1 MSDAPT
7 AARPDA
13 LLAQIGETP
22 LVELTR
28 LQPKPGVRLFAKLE
42 GQNPTGSVKDRVALA
57 LVEDAERSGRLR
69 PGQTIVEASSGN
81 TGISLTMVARRKGYD
96 VRIVLPREIA
106 PSIGDALAL
115 FGADCIWC
123 PKCVGMDD
131 AIRRAHELSDKH
143 GWYALGQFERP
154 ANVNAHYMGTGAELL
169 RQLPKIDA
177 LVAGIGTG
185 GTVMGV
191 GRRLREAHPGVKV
204 IGVEPCLGD
213 RLQGLRSL
221 AEGFRPPLLD
231 LDQLDG
237 RILVNAASAILA
249 AKELATTEGICAGIS
264 AGATLYAARKTAQ
277 RMDEGNIVLVFS
289 DGGWKYLPARPWE
302 AAHAGDKRLD
312 DLHWW

>member
-1 MSDAPT
+1 MTTGS
-7 AARPDA
+7 RHPDA
-13 LLAQIGETP
+13 LLAQIGDTP

-28 LQPKPGVRLFAKLE
+28 LQPRPGVRLFAKLE

-57 LVEDAERSGRLR
+57 LVEDAERRGRLR

-131 AIRRAHELSDKH
+131 AIRRAHELSEKH
-143 GWYALGQFERP
+143 GWYPLGQFDQP
-154 ANVNAHYMGTGAELL
+154 ANVNAHYQGTGGELL
-169 RQLPKIDA
+169 AQLPQIDA

-191 GRRLREAHPGVKV
+191 GRRLREANPDVKV
-204 IGVEPCLGD
+204 IGVEPVLGD

-221 AEGFRPPLLD
+221 TSGFRPPLLD
-231 LDQLDG
+231 LDRLDG
-237 RILVNAASAILA
+237 RILVNAASAISA

-264 AGATLYAARKTAQ
+264 AGATLHAARKVAQ
-277 RMDEGNIVLVFS
+277 RMESGNIVLIFS

-312 DLHWW
+312 DMHWW

>member
-1 MSDAPT
+1 MQTPSP
-7 AARPDA
+7 PDA
-13 LLAQIGETP
+13 LLAEVGNTP
-22 LVELTR
+22 LVELAR

-69 PGQTIVEASSGN
+69 PGQTIVEASTGN
-81 TGISLTMVARRKGYD
+81 TGIALTMVARRKGYD

-115 FGADCIWC
+115 FGADCVWC

-143 GWYALGQFERP
+143 GWFHLGQFEEP
-154 ANVNAHYMGTGAELL
+154 GNVTAHYRGTGTELVQ
-169 RQLPKIDA
+169 QLPRIDA

-191 GRRLREAHPGVKV
+191 GRRLREAHPAVKV
-204 IGVEPCLGD
+204 IGVEPRMGD

-221 AEGFRPPLLD
+221 SEGFRPPLLD

-237 RILVNAASAILA
+237 RILVDNASAISAAQELA
-249 AKELATTEGICAGIS
+249 AKEGICAGIS
-264 AGATLYAARKTAQ
+264 AGATLHAARKAAQ
-277 RMDEGNIVLVFS
+277 RMDEGNIVLMFS